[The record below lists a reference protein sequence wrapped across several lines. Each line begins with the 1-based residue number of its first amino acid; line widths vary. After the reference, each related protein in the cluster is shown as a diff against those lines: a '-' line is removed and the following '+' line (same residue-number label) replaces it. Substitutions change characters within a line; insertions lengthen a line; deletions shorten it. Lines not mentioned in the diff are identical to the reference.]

1 MIVVINQD
9 VSSDCCLMVCSCS
22 TVQLR
27 ETDITSYA
35 IDQLTHSAVESVTV
49 AGRRGHVQAAF
60 TIKEVR
66 EVRQLLC
73 ARVNYSPFCSDI
85 GWVIL
90 SSSSS
95 LGSPECTPESNRDRK
110 STRLNSSH

>member
-1 MIVVINQD
+1 MIFVMNHD
-9 VSSDCCLMVCSCS
+9 VSSDCCLIVCSCS

-73 ARVNYSPFCSDI
+73 ARVAYSPFCSDFWL
-85 GWVIL
+85 GYFVIFKL
-90 SSSSS
+90 SR
-95 LGSPECTPESNRDRK
+95 LPGVQPRIHPEALEKGLT
-110 STRLNSSH
+110 

>member
-9 VSSDCCLMVCSCS
+9 VSSDCCLIVCSCS

-73 ARVNYSPFCSDI
+73 ARVDYSPFCSDI
-85 GWVIL
+85 WLGYFVIFKL
-90 SSSSS
+90 SR
-95 LGSPECTPESNRDRK
+95 LPGVH
-110 STRLNSSH
+110 TRIQQEELDQGLT